1 MKGLWHQVSQK
12 FKPAIA
18 QRLQLRSGFSIPSQC
33 WVCGSWPAQSVCPHC
48 WQDFVTVVHRCRT
61 CGVALPDSLMADA
74 RCGACLRDPPPVAIC
89 DVGVDYAYPW
99 ARLISQFKFGGHM
112 GLAPV
117 LSSLLTRHPMVMAHL
132 STQPA
137 CLIPMPLSIQRL
149 QERGFNQAFLL
160 AQALAR
166 TVHTAAPK
174 AAITVQ
180 AHSLWRVRHG
190 AAQHELPLAE
200 RLRQVRHSMAVNP
213 QHQAALRGKKVW
225 VVDDVMTTG
234 ASVFEAARAL
244 REVGVAEVGVLVVAR
259 TPLEK

>member
-1 MKGLWHQVSQK
+1 VKGLWPPI
-12 FKPAIA
+12 FKKIQPAIA
-18 QRLQLRSGFSIPSQC
+18 QRLRSGFSIPSQC
-33 WVCGSWPAQSVCPHC
+33 GVCGAWPTKNVCERC

-99 ARLISQFKFGGHM
+99 ARLISQFKFGGQT
-112 GLAPV
+112 GLAAV
-117 LSSLLTRHPMVMAHL
+117 LSALLTRHPVVMTHL

-137 CLIPMPLSIQRL
+137 CLVPMPLSLERL
-149 QERGFNQAFLL
+149 HERGFNQAFLL
-160 AQALAR
+160 AKALAKRVR
-166 TVHTAAPK
+166 TAVPTAS
-174 AAITVQ
+174 ITIDP
-180 AHSLWRVRHG
+180 HSLWRLRHG
-190 AAQHELPLAE
+190 PAQHELPLAE

-213 QHQAALRGKKVW
+213 QYQEKLRGKKVW

-244 REVGVAEVGVLVVAR
+244 HEAGVAQVGVLVVAR